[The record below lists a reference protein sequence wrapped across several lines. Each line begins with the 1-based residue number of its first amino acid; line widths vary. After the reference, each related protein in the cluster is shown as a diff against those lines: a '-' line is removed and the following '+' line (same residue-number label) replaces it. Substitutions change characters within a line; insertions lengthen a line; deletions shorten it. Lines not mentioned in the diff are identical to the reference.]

1 MRIVPALRVAAA
13 SLLVAGVSAVFLALP
28 ASALVVVGGAGDGGA
43 GGAGGLG
50 APSLSLSVNP
60 STGTTGIAVG
70 ASTITA
76 TLAGGY
82 SPTGTIIFFE
92 TGPSATAPTNC
103 ALGEFGTAAV
113 SNDGAFQPS
122 AGFTPT
128 TAGDYWLFASY
139 GGDTNNTGAVSN
151 CQPTSDQEIVVAQ
164 GAASPSISSSVSQAT
179 VALGSTLQDSATLSG
194 TGTLDGT
201 GSITFNLYGA
211 NDPTCSAVPLD
222 TETVT
227 DVTSDGPYATTTGYT
242 ADTPG
247 TYQWVASF
255 SGDGDD
261 NAVSTACGDEP
272 VTVEQATPSISTQV
286 LDVTNLGVSNGQ
298 WSGAEVAGANASD
311 GASVTGVSG
320 VAPTGTMSFS
330 FFQNG
335 SCQGNP
341 DLFSADQ
348 GLSDAMS
355 GAWGHIAD
363 LAAGSYSFQATYSG
377 DASYVS
383 VTSACEP
390 FSVVKDTPVISSAL
404 ASENPA
410 VLGETLQDG
419 ATLSGTSD
427 LDGTGTIT
435 FNLYGPN
442 DATCVGSPVETETV
456 SDIANAGT
464 YYTTTGYTANTA
476 GTYNWVASFSGD
488 GEDNAVSTAC
498 GGEQTVVIQ
507 SAPTLSSTP
516 NVTTIN
522 LGPITPP
529 VLTDTASLS
538 GGFNPT
544 GTITFTLYDTSDL
557 RIDDTETIAVS
568 GDGSYKTPTGYT
580 LTTGLVPGVP
590 GLYQWKA
597 TYSGDD
603 NNTGVS
609 DNSDPG
615 EQVTVNDSQPTLTST
630 PSPSTYTL
638 GTSSGPLKDT
648 VVISGSYYAQG
659 TLTFTLV
666 YNGNTVDSETINDVN
681 GNGSYT
687 TPTGYTLPITGAV
700 TGTYQWNAQYSG
712 DVNNA
717 SDAND
722 NAANE
727 QVVVKGRPEL
737 TTTSMN
743 IAKGNVTYG
752 AETVQTIN
760 GLVTGVKGDGAPLG
774 TVNVTYGPSATPL
787 CSATLVPGSANTSTY
802 KCALLSNTQLSAA
815 NYLTVRA
822 TFVPAATSSTS
833 SNFSYT
839 TSMSGPFSGDNFLVK
854 KDATTLKVSL
864 SPASVTL
871 GAESL
876 ATFSVSLTTGNGE
889 IVPNG
894 ESVIVKVGSTSCVVT
909 LSAGKGTCFLANSAL
924 GTGSYSVSASYAD
937 DTNLSSSSAS
947 GPQLTVKKR

>member
-1 MRIVPALRVAAA
+1 MRIVPALRVATA
-13 SLLVAGVSAVFLALP
+13 SLLVAGVSAVLFTLP
-28 ASALVVVGGAGDGGA
+28 ASAVAA
-43 GGAGGLG
+43 T
-50 APSLSLSVNP
+50 SLSLSVNP

-76 TLAGGY
+76 TLSGGY
-82 SPTGTIIFFE
+82 IPTGAIVFFE
-92 TGPSATAPTNC
+92 TGPSPNAPTDC
-103 ALGEFGTAAV
+103 PLGENDFSTATV
-113 SNDGAFQPS
+113 SNNGAFHPN

-139 GGDTNNTGAVSN
+139 GGDTNNSGAVSN

-164 GAASPSISSSVSQAT
+164 SAASPSISTSVSQTT

-201 GSITFNLYGA
+201 GSITFDLYGA
-211 NDPTCSAVPLD
+211 NDSTCSGPPVD
-222 TETVT
+222 TETVI
-227 DVTSDGPYATTTGYT
+227 DVTSDGPYVTTTGYT
-242 ADTPG
+242 PDTTG

-272 VTVEQATPSISTQV
+272 VTVNKATPLIGTLV
-286 LDVTNLGVSNGQ
+286 FDVNSSGVPNGL

-311 GASVTGVSG
+311 GASVTGVN
-320 VAPTGTMSFS
+320 VLQTGTMSFS

-335 SCQGNP
+335 SCQGSP
-341 DLFSADQ
+341 ELFSADQ
-348 GLSDAMS
+348 SLSHAMS
-355 GAWGHIAD
+355 GAWGYIAD

-377 DASYVS
+377 DANYVS

-390 FSVVKDTPVISSAL
+390 FNVAKDSPLISSAL
-404 ASENPA
+404 ASEDPA
-410 VLGETLQDG
+410 VLGETLQDS

-427 LDGTGTIT
+427 LDGTGSIT
-435 FNLYGPN
+435 FTLFGPN

-456 SDIANAGT
+456 SDITNAGT
-464 YYTTTGYTANTA
+464 YYTTTGYTAITA

-488 GEDNAVSTAC
+488 GNDNAVSTPC
-498 GGEQTVVIQ
+498 GDEQTVVNQ

-522 LGPITPP
+522 LGPTTPT

-538 GGFNPT
+538 DGFNPT
-544 GTITFTLYDTSDL
+544 GTITFTLYDSSNL
-557 RIDDTETIAVS
+557 KIVDTETIGVS
-568 GDGSYKTPTGYT
+568 GAGTYKTPTGYT
-580 LTTGLVPGVP
+580 LTTGLDPVVP
-590 GLYQWKA
+590 GLYQWET
-597 TYSGDD
+597 TYSGDA
-603 NNTGVS
+603 NNASVS

-615 EQVTVNDSQPTLTST
+615 EQVTVISAHPTMTST
-630 PSPSTYTL
+630 PSTTTYTL

-648 VVISGSYYAQG
+648 VLLSGGYYAQG

-687 TPTGYTLPITGAV
+687 TPTGYTLPATGPV
-700 TGTYQWNAQYSG
+700 TGTYQWNALYSG
-712 DVNNA
+712 DANNTSSANNNA
-717 SDAND
+717 T
-722 NAANE
+722 NE
-727 QVVVKGRPEL
+727 QVVVKGHPEL
-737 TTTSMN
+737 TTTSMD

-752 AETVQTIN
+752 AEVVQTIN

-774 TVNVTYGPSATPL
+774 TVNVTYAPSATPL

-864 SPASVTL
+864 SPSSVTL

-876 ATFSVSLTTGNGE
+876 VTFSVSLTTGNGE

-894 ESVIVKVGSTSCVVT
+894 ESVTVKVGSTSCVVT

-924 GTGSYSVSASYAD
+924 GAGSYSVSASYAGD
-937 DTNLSSSSAS
+937 INLSSSSAS
-947 GPQLTVKKR
+947 GPQLTVKKK